1 MVYVSLL
8 HPTIQHYLQAFEH
21 LDTVG
26 IFTFPPSDRLFFNTL
41 VRCGVI
47 KTGKLLSIL
56 AKSDKRRRGKEEG

>member
-26 IFTFPPSDRLFFNTL
+26 IFFTFPPSARFVFFFYTL
-41 VRCGVI
+41 VRSGVMI
-47 KTGKLLSIL
+47 TGK
-56 AKSDKRRRGKEEG
+56 

>member
-26 IFTFPPSDRLFFNTL
+26 IFLPFHLPLDSFFFNTL
-41 VRCGVI
+41 VRSGVMR
-47 KTGKLLSIL
+47 TGK
-56 AKSDKRRRGKEEG
+56 